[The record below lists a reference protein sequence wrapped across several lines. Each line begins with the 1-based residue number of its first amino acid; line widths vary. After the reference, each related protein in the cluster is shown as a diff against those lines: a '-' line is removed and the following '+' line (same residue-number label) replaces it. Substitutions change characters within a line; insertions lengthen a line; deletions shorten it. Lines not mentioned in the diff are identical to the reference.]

1 MTNFLKHHPDSN
13 MLVEFSAGSLDI
25 APSLCVS
32 AHLHF
37 CAKCRSE
44 LSKLD
49 EIGSHFL
56 SQSNP
61 TEVNEQ
67 LFENVMNEIDRTEH
81 KSTEPELDETL
92 QHFPAPIKKLITAA
106 KNTLTWQ
113 RLSSS
118 IDRAKLLT
126 GQNKF
131 EVALHRIKAGATIPK
146 HDHRGT
152 EYTVV
157 LKGSFSDEQSVYTEG
172 DFVIRSPGDVH
183 QPMGAKHSDCIC
195 LSAVDAPVKLT
206 SPLGFLFRP
215 WLKINPM

>member
-81 KSTEPELDETL
+81 KSTEPEPDATV
-92 QHFPAPIKKLITAA
+92 QHFPAPIKKLITDA

-118 IDRAKLLT
+118 IDTAKLFT

-131 EVALHRIKAGATIPK
+131 EVALHRISAGGTTPK

-172 DFVIRSPGDVH
+172 DFVVRKPGDVH
-183 QPMGAKHSDCIC
+183 QPMGAKNGECIC
-195 LSAVDAPVKLT
+195 LSALDAPIKLT
-206 SPLGFLFRP
+206 NPLGFLFRP

>member
-81 KSTEPELDETL
+81 KSTEPEPDATV

-118 IDRAKLLT
+118 IDTAKLFT

-131 EVALHRIKAGATIPK
+131 EVALHRISAGGTTPK

-172 DFVIRSPGDVH
+172 DFVVRKPGDVH
-183 QPMGAKHSDCIC
+183 QPMGAKNGECIC
-195 LSAVDAPVKLT
+195 LSALDAPVKLT
-206 SPLGFLFRP
+206 NPLGFLFRP